1 MLASF
6 PTTTKPDKMGSLNLS
21 NPAIKRIMKEFQQ
34 FQAEPSSDFVAFPIE
49 DNLFEWHFTIKGPP
63 DSEFANG
70 LYHGR
75 ILLPDR
81 YPFAP
86 PDIMIL
92 TPNGRFETNTKI
104 CLSVTGFHPKSWQPA
119 WGIRTVLIALS
130 AFFPTEANG
139 AVGSLDLPKSDR
151 LRLAVKSRSWK
162 CELCQKCNSEWF
174 ASSCSTTSEAAL
186 RVSNSHLT
194 PIPTFSPPLEN
205 DRDAAQDA
213 KDSPAVRHRPVAPV
227 QISQADTAQPHL
239 RAVFHRATSR
249 PHERVVSVLTL
260 VISFI
265 ILWLLFRKLTRPT
278 PNSLAYSF
286 ST

>member
-1 MLASF
+1 
-6 PTTTKPDKMGSLNLS
+6 
-21 NPAIKRIMKEFQQ
+21 MKEFQQ
-34 FQAEPSSDFVAFPIE
+34 FQADPSPDFVAFPIE

-139 AVGSLDLPKSDR
+139 AVGSLDLPKADR
-151 LRLAVKSRSWK
+151 MRLAVKSRSWK

-174 ASSCSTTSEAAL
+174 ASSCSTSSKPVPPVCNTDSSPL
-186 RVSNSHLT
+186 PT
-194 PIPTFSPPLEN
+194 PSPPVEN
-205 DRDAAQDA
+205 GRDGAQEA
-213 KDSPAVRHRPVAPV
+213 KDTPAVRNRPVAHV

-239 RAVFHRATSR
+239 RAVFHRAPSR
-249 PHERVVSVLTL
+249 PRERVVSVLTL
-260 VISFI
+260 LVSFM

-278 PNSLAYSF
+278 PNSLAYSL